1 MGKYHKLESMLEEE
15 LDKITAQGKLGTSS
29 LEVGDKV
36 AHFLKSVKTIEAMDE
51 ATEGESYAY
60 EYPMDDG
67 MMMGNR
73 SYGRGNSY
81 ARGRGSNAKRDSMGR
96 YASRGMNY
104 SRGGYSGN
112 KEAMMEEIE
121 ELKNKI
127 EEMED

>member
-1 MGKYHKLESMLEEE
+1 MGKYHKLTSMLEEE
-15 LDKITAQGKLGTSS
+15 LDKISASGKLGTSS

-51 ATEGESYAY
+51 AEGESYAY

-67 MMMGNR
+67 MMMENR

-121 ELKNKI
+121 ELKSKI

>member
-67 MMMGNR
+67 MMGNR

-121 ELKNKI
+121 ELKSKI

>member
-1 MGKYHKLESMLEEE
+1 MGKYHKLTSMLEEE
-15 LDKITAQGKLGTSS
+15 LDKISASGKLGTSS
-29 LEVGDKV
+29 LDVGDKV

-51 ATEGESYAY
+51 ATEGESYD
-60 EYPMDDG
+60 YPMDDG

-121 ELKNKI
+121 ELKSKI